1 MSFLNYSRNFQGV
14 GDIFLRDA
22 ERYLPF
28 MQLLDNLMSKES
40 ELSITQKEMI
50 ALYSSSLNGCNYC
63 VDSHSSVLISLGVG
77 GGLVRSLAKNS
88 ISDLDDNL
96 QAVFK
101 LVNKLT
107 LDPVNIS
114 QSDVEA
120 VRLAGWSDQTVE
132 DTICIVSTFAFLNRL
147 VDGFGLEGSAD
158 HFQQVGGM
166 VAQHGY
172 QPLVNM
178 IREKANISAEKV

>member
-28 MQLLDNLMSKES
+28 MQLLDNVMSRES
-40 ELSITQKEMI
+40 ELSIAQKEMI
-50 ALYSSSLNGCNYC
+50 ALYSSSLNGCSYC
-63 VDSHSSVLISLGVG
+63 VGSHSSVLTGLQVSD
-77 GGLVRSLAKNS
+77 GLVGSLSKKS
-88 ISDLDDNL
+88 ISDMDDKL

-101 LVNKLT
+101 FVNKLT

-114 QSDVEA
+114 QTNVEA
-120 VRLAGWSDQTVE
+120 VRSVGWSDQTIE
-132 DTICIVSTFAFLNRL
+132 DTVCIVSTFAFLNRL
-147 VDGFGLEGSAD
+147 VNGLGLEGSAD
-158 HFQQVGGM
+158 HFEQVGGM
-166 VAQHGY
+166 VAHHGY

-178 IREKANISAEKV
+178 IKGKVSASSA